1 MRKRGAGEAGVWD
14 GWLAVWKP
22 GARTVEEQRMR
33 LWKLATIVAMAG
45 ALGSS
50 ARRRKHRRRPE
61 PGRSGEWSVV
71 DEASLESFPASDP
84 PSWTLGDERNR
95 LS

>member
-14 GWLAVWKP
+14 GWFAVAVP

-50 ARRRKHRRRPE
+50 ARRRKRSRRPE
-61 PGRSGEWSVV
+61 PDRAGEWSVV